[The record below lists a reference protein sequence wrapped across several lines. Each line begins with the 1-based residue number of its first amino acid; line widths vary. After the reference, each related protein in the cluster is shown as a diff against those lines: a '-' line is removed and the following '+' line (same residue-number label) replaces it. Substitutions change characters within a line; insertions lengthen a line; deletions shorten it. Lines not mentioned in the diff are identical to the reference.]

1 MRTSLHVRF
10 TILFLVVATIFEW
23 HDLVKIYNDLARRQE
38 SVEIF
43 LLAPTTLSST
53 RSRSSRRG
61 VSSHDRINQEQGEGE
76 EITDAPSPEVVV
88 AAGAGAVTTDE
99 DDGDTTT
106 TTEDNNKET
115 SEDDV
120 EPSAPAADNKNHHQ
134 PDDTKNHHSGGI
146 PHRLIFTY
154 KWNLL
159 ERQEPRH
166 FYDNVLHTI
175 RAYQAVW
182 GVNDCTI
189 VFLDDESCRTVID
202 ATAPILRPYFDNEP
216 KGSFRSDICRVVELY
231 ARGGYYFDIDM
242 ELIDQPFIMED
253 AADDS
258 QQASTFGTAV
268 EAGAGHFFQ
277 SFLISA
283 PGNPILK
290 LAFAKIRQFYDDRS
304 PRQYMHMGPYTLK
317 AAYDELHG
325 ETNATLLQEV
335 NLEDHSALS
344 YYPNLQRR
352 KGRGCC
358 CNYVL
363 LYHNVPYF
371 YSRMVGA
378 GFHCDYP

>member
-23 HDLVKIYNDLARRQE
+23 HDLVQIYNDFARRQE

-43 LLAPTTLSST
+43 LLVPTTLSVTST
-53 RSRSSRRG
+53 SSSSTSSRG
-61 VSSHDRINQEQGEGE
+61 VSSVVRFKNDGINEEGE
-76 EITDAPSPEVVV
+76 EITDSTPQEVV
-88 AAGAGAVTTDE
+88 AAGESAVTTDE
-99 DDGDTTT
+99 DDGGTTT
-106 TTEDNNKET
+106 TTEDQET
-115 SEDDV
+115 EDA
-120 EPSAPAADNKNHHQ
+120 EPFVAVGAPADKHHQ
-134 PDDTKNHHSGGI
+134 PDDQSNHNKGI

-182 GVNDCTI
+182 GENDCTI

-202 ATAPILRPYFDNEP
+202 ATAPMLRPYFDKEP

-253 AADDS
+253 HADDS
-258 QQASTFGTAV
+258 KQASTFGTAV

-290 LAFAKIRQFYDDRS
+290 LAFAKIQQFYDDRS

-352 KGRGCC
+352 NGRGCC